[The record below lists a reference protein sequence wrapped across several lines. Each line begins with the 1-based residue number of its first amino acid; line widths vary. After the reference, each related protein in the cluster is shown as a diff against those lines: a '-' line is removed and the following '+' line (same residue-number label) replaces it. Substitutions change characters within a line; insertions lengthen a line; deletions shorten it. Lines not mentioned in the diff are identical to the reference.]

1 MKKIILA
8 ILTLVS
14 FISYGETTKSAITEE
29 LNNLFPEEIVVE
41 EDVYYALDL
50 DFIKGRELFEQKK
63 YKEAEVFLRKA
74 SENNKDN
81 WEILRL
87 YAKNMSALGKIRD
100 SYKLLEKRIVNNGQ
114 YNMTDKEAYEIQIKN
129 IEALIKNKI
138 VVEGVDLVLLLEE
151 HNDILLDIKW
161 EENPLDSEQIFTE
174 GNELLKQKKYSEAL
188 LVFEKDRSGNTK
200 NLFGAATVSRLF
212 VKDYNKA
219 IKYYNKLIMIKPD
232 FSEAYIGLAETYR
245 LTNNIEKRVENLRM
259 YLNYKPDERTY
270 FALANVYY
278 SSVYKDYNKTREI
291 LIEALGYFPESK
303 ALGDLLKDTNKKLG
317 IKEEKP
323 VIVEGINE

>member
-74 SENNKDN
+74 SENNNDN

-138 VVEGVDLVLLLEE
+138 VVEGVDLV
-151 HNDILLDIKW
+151 K
-161 EENPLDSEQIFTE
+161 
-174 GNELLKQKKYSEAL
+174 GRELFEQKKYKEAE
-188 LVFEKDRSGNTK
+188 VF
-200 NLFGAATVSRLF
+200 
-212 VKDYNKA
+212 
-219 IKYYNKLIMIKPD
+219 
-232 FSEAYIGLAETYR
+232 
-245 LTNNIEKRVENLRM
+245 
-259 YLNYKPDERTY
+259 
-270 FALANVYY
+270 
-278 SSVYKDYNKTREI
+278 
-291 LIEALGYFPESK
+291 
-303 ALGDLLKDTNKKLG
+303 
-317 IKEEKP
+317 
-323 VIVEGINE
+323 